1 MFSGDI
7 ERISGMKWVKSL
19 HYVTAAMLYVYLNSW
34 INFVVIQRFFDSYF
48 ADPQSTLG
56 PYQGGRFINTMP
68 ITSPYFIFGSKV
80 TGNRVERLVT
90 WKLVERPV
98 AFELPT
104 FTSQFNALTYWATHS
119 RHLFVQSQQR
129 KRQNN
134 VWNLFKIDNK
144 GPSTMPLTFIRL
156 SL

>member
-56 PYQGGRFINTMP
+56 
-68 ITSPYFIFGSKV
+68 SKV

-119 RHLFVQSQQR
+119 RHLFVQSQQW